1 MALSNSQ
8 YDAIMREYGRQQIEN
23 HHKLEERRQE
33 IYARLPVVRQL
44 EAEIAERSVACAKKL
59 LEGDKSVLDRLKEDL
74 KDLREQKS
82 LIIRAAGYPDDYLE
96 LHYRC
101 PDCRDTGLI
110 DGRKCHCFL
119 QAQMKLLHAQS
130 NLEDV
135 LERENFNALSYEYYD
150 DTEILPQ
157 LGITNAAYMRRVVA
171 GCREF
176 VRDFDKKH
184 DNLLFTGSTGVGKT
198 FLTNCIAR
206 ELMDDFHSVIY
217 LTASDLF
224 DVFSRNKFDY
234 DNAED
239 MKDMYRFILDCDLL
253 IIDDLGTELANTFT
267 ISQLF
272 SCLNERILRRKS
284 TIISTNL
291 ALDDIKTIYSERIF
305 SRISSHYTM
314 LRLTGDDIR
323 IQKKLLN
330 LGGTNDVTP

>member
-59 LEGDKSVLDRLKEDL
+59 LEGDKRVLDRLKEDL

-253 IIDDLGTELANTFT
+253 IIDDLGTELNNSFT
-267 ISQLF
+267 SSQLF
-272 SCLNERILRRKS
+272 YCINERMNMSRS

-291 ALDDIKTIYSERIF
+291 TLARLRDSYTDRVT
-305 SRISSHYTM
+305 SRIMSGYRIIP
-314 LRLTGDDIR
+314 LYGGDIR
-323 IQKKLLN
+323 LLKK
-330 LGGTNDVTP
+330 

>member
-23 HHKLEERRQE
+23 HHKLEERRKE
-33 IYARLPVVRQL
+33 IYARLPVVKQL

-59 LEGDKSVLDRLKEDL
+59 LEGDKGVLDRLKEDL
-74 KDLREQKS
+74 RDLREQKA

-101 PDCRDTGLI
+101 PDCRDTGLV

-135 LERENFNALSYEYYD
+135 LERENFKALSYEYYD
-150 DTEILPQ
+150 DAEILPQ

-171 GCREF
+171 GCKEF
-176 VRDFDKKH
+176 VRVFDKKH

-253 IIDDLGTELANTFT
+253 IIDDLGTELNNSFT
-267 ISQLF
+267 SSQLF
-272 SCLNERILRRKS
+272 YCINERMNMSRS

-291 ALDDIKTIYSERIF
+291 TLARLRDSYTDRVT
-305 SRISSHYTM
+305 SRIMSGYRIIP
-314 LRLTGDDIR
+314 LYGGDIR
-323 IQKKLLN
+323 LLKK
-330 LGGTNDVTP
+330 

>member
-23 HHKLEERRQE
+23 HHKLEERRKE
-33 IYARLPVVRQL
+33 IYARLPVVKQL
-44 EAEIAERSVACAKKL
+44 EAEIAEGSVACAKKL
-59 LEGDKSVLDRLKEDL
+59 LEGDKGVLETLKEDL
-74 KDLREQKS
+74 RDLREQKA

-101 PDCRDTGLI
+101 PDCRDTGLV

-135 LERENFNALSYEYYD
+135 LERENFKALSYEYYD

-171 GCREF
+171 GCKEF

-253 IIDDLGTELANTFT
+253 IIDDLGTELNNSFT
-267 ISQLF
+267 SSQLF
-272 SCLNERILRRKS
+272 YCINERMNMSRS

-291 ALDDIKTIYSERIF
+291 TLARLRDSYTDRVT
-305 SRISSHYTM
+305 SRIMSGYRIIP
-314 LRLTGDDIR
+314 LYGGDIR
-323 IQKKLLN
+323 LLKK
-330 LGGTNDVTP
+330 

>member
-23 HHKLEERRQE
+23 HHKLEERRKE
-33 IYARLPVVRQL
+33 IYARLPVVKQL

-59 LEGDKSVLDRLKEDL
+59 LEGDKGVLDRLKEDL
-74 KDLREQKS
+74 RDLREQKA

-101 PDCRDTGLI
+101 PDCRDTGLV

-119 QAQMKLLHAQS
+119 QTQMKLLHAQS

-135 LERENFNALSYEYYD
+135 LERENFKALSYEYYD

-171 GCREF
+171 GCKEF

-253 IIDDLGTELANTFT
+253 IIDDLGTELNNSFT
-267 ISQLF
+267 SSQLF
-272 SCLNERILRRKS
+272 YCINERMNMSRS

-291 ALDDIKTIYSERIF
+291 TLARLRDSYTDRVT
-305 SRISSHYTM
+305 SRIMSGYRIIP
-314 LRLTGDDIR
+314 LYGGDIR
-323 IQKKLLN
+323 LLKK
-330 LGGTNDVTP
+330 

>member
-23 HHKLEERRQE
+23 HHKLEERRKE
-33 IYARLPVVRQL
+33 IYARLPVVKQL

-59 LEGDKSVLDRLKEDL
+59 LEGDKGVLDRLKEDL
-74 KDLREQKS
+74 RDLREQKA

-101 PDCRDTGLI
+101 PDCRDTGLV

-135 LERENFNALSYEYYD
+135 LERENFKALSYEYYD
-150 DTEILPQ
+150 DAEILPQ

-171 GCREF
+171 GCKEF

-253 IIDDLGTELANTFT
+253 IIDDLGTELNNSFT
-267 ISQLF
+267 SSQLF
-272 SCLNERILRRKS
+272 YCINERMNMSRS

-291 ALDDIKTIYSERIF
+291 TLARLRDSYTDRVT
-305 SRISSHYTM
+305 SRIMSGYRIIP
-314 LRLTGDDIR
+314 LYGGDIR
-323 IQKKLLN
+323 LLKK
-330 LGGTNDVTP
+330 

>member
-23 HHKLEERRQE
+23 HHKLEERRKE
-33 IYARLPVVRQL
+33 IYVRLPVVRQL

-253 IIDDLGTELANTFT
+253 IIDDLGTELNNSFT
-267 ISQLF
+267 SSQLF
-272 SCLNERILRRKS
+272 YCINERMNMSRS

-291 ALDDIKTIYSERIF
+291 TLARLRDSYTDRVT
-305 SRISSHYTM
+305 SRIMSGYRIIP
-314 LRLTGDDIR
+314 LYGGDIR
-323 IQKKLLN
+323 LLKK
-330 LGGTNDVTP
+330 

>member
-23 HHKLEERRQE
+23 HHKLEERRKE

-74 KDLREQKS
+74 RDLREQKA

-135 LERENFNALSYEYYD
+135 LERENFKALSYEYYD

-253 IIDDLGTELANTFT
+253 IIDDLGTELNNSFT
-267 ISQLF
+267 SSQLF
-272 SCLNERILRRKS
+272 YCINERMNMSRS
-284 TIISTNL
+284 TIISKNL
-291 ALDDIKTIYSERIF
+291 TLARLRDSYTDRVT
-305 SRISSHYTM
+305 SRIMSGYRIIP
-314 LRLTGDDIR
+314 LYGGDIR
-323 IQKKLLN
+323 LLKK
-330 LGGTNDVTP
+330 

>member
-8 YDAIMREYGRQQIEN
+8 YDAIMRAYGRQQIEN

-150 DTEILPQ
+150 DTEILSQ

-253 IIDDLGTELANTFT
+253 IIDDLGTELNNSFT
-267 ISQLF
+267 SSQLF
-272 SCLNERILRRKS
+272 YCINERMNMSRS

-291 ALDDIKTIYSERIF
+291 TLARLRDSYTDRVT
-305 SRISSHYTM
+305 SRIMSGYRIIP
-314 LRLTGDDIR
+314 LYGGDIR
-323 IQKKLLN
+323 LLKK
-330 LGGTNDVTP
+330 

>member
-23 HHKLEERRQE
+23 HHKLEERRKE

-82 LIIRAAGYPDDYLE
+82 LIIRAAGYSDDYLE

-130 NLEDV
+130 NLGDV

-253 IIDDLGTELANTFT
+253 IIDDLGTELNNSFT
-267 ISQLF
+267 SSQLF
-272 SCLNERILRRKS
+272 YCINERMNMSRS

-291 ALDDIKTIYSERIF
+291 TLARLRDSYTDRVT
-305 SRISSHYTM
+305 SRIMSGYRIIP
-314 LRLTGDDIR
+314 LYGGDIR
-323 IQKKLLN
+323 LLKK
-330 LGGTNDVTP
+330 

>member
-23 HHKLEERRQE
+23 HHKLEERRKE
-33 IYARLPVVRQL
+33 IYARLPVVKQL

-74 KDLREQKS
+74 KDLREQKA

-135 LERENFNALSYEYYD
+135 LERENFKALSYEYYD

-171 GCREF
+171 GCKEF
-176 VRDFDKKH
+176 VRVFDKKH

-253 IIDDLGTELANTFT
+253 IIDDLGTELNNSFT
-267 ISQLF
+267 SSRLF
-272 SCLNERILRRKS
+272 YCINERMNMSRS

-291 ALDDIKTIYSERIF
+291 TLARLRDSYTDRVT
-305 SRISSHYTM
+305 SRIMSGYKIIP
-314 LRLTGDDIR
+314 LYGGDIR
-323 IQKKLLN
+323 LLKK
-330 LGGTNDVTP
+330 

>member
-8 YDAIMREYGRQQIEN
+8 YDAIMSEYGRQQIEN
-23 HHKLEERRQE
+23 HHKLEERRKE

-74 KDLREQKS
+74 KDLREQKA

-119 QAQMKLLHAQS
+119 QAQMKLLHSQS

-135 LERENFNALSYEYYD
+135 LERENFKALSYEYYD

-253 IIDDLGTELANTFT
+253 IIDDLGTELNNSFT
-267 ISQLF
+267 SSQLF
-272 SCLNERILRRKS
+272 YCINERMNMSRS

-291 ALDDIKTIYSERIF
+291 TLARLRDSYTDRVT
-305 SRISSHYTM
+305 SRIMSGYRIIP
-314 LRLTGDDIR
+314 LYGGDIR
-323 IQKKLLN
+323 LLKK
-330 LGGTNDVTP
+330 

>member
-23 HHKLEERRQE
+23 HHKLEERRKE

-44 EAEIAERSVACAKKL
+44 EAEIAERSVACAKKR
-59 LEGDKSVLDRLKEDL
+59 LEGDKRVLDRLKEDL
-74 KDLREQKS
+74 RDLREQKA

-135 LERENFNALSYEYYD
+135 LERENFKALSYEYYD

-253 IIDDLGTELANTFT
+253 IIDDLGTELNNSFT
-267 ISQLF
+267 SSQLF
-272 SCLNERILRRKS
+272 YCINERMNMSRS

-291 ALDDIKTIYSERIF
+291 TLARLRDSYTDRVT
-305 SRISSHYTM
+305 SRIMSGYRIIP
-314 LRLTGDDIR
+314 LYGGDIR
-323 IQKKLLN
+323 LLKK
-330 LGGTNDVTP
+330 

>member
-74 KDLREQKS
+74 KDLREQKA

-135 LERENFNALSYEYYD
+135 LERENFKALSYEYYD

-253 IIDDLGTELANTFT
+253 IIDDLGTELNNSFT
-267 ISQLF
+267 SSQLF
-272 SCLNERILRRKS
+272 YCINERMNMSRS

-291 ALDDIKTIYSERIF
+291 TLARLRDSYTDRVT
-305 SRISSHYTM
+305 SRIMSGYKIIP
-314 LRLTGDDIR
+314 LYGGDIR
-323 IQKKLLN
+323 LLKK
-330 LGGTNDVTP
+330 

>member
-23 HHKLEERRQE
+23 HHKLEERRKE

-74 KDLREQKS
+74 KDLREQKA

-101 PDCRDTGLI
+101 PDCRDTGLV

-135 LERENFNALSYEYYD
+135 LERENFKALSYEYYD
-150 DTEILPQ
+150 DMEILPQ

-253 IIDDLGTELANTFT
+253 IIDDLGTELNNSFT
-267 ISQLF
+267 SSQLF
-272 SCLNERILRRKS
+272 YCINERMNMSRS

-291 ALDDIKTIYSERIF
+291 TLARLRDSYTDRVT
-305 SRISSHYTM
+305 SRIMSGYRIIP
-314 LRLTGDDIR
+314 LYGGDIR
-323 IQKKLLN
+323 LLKK
-330 LGGTNDVTP
+330 

>member
-23 HHKLEERRQE
+23 HHKLEERRKE
-33 IYARLPVVRQL
+33 IYARLPVVKQL

-59 LEGDKSVLDRLKEDL
+59 LEGDKGVLETLKEDL
-74 KDLREQKS
+74 RDLREQKA

-101 PDCRDTGLI
+101 PDCRDTGLV

-135 LERENFNALSYEYYD
+135 LERENFKALSYEYYD

-171 GCREF
+171 GCKEF

-253 IIDDLGTELANTFT
+253 IIDDLGTELNNSFT
-267 ISQLF
+267 SSQLF
-272 SCLNERILRRKS
+272 YCINERMNMSRS

-291 ALDDIKTIYSERIF
+291 TLARLRDSYTDRVT
-305 SRISSHYTM
+305 SRIMSGYKIIP
-314 LRLTGDDIR
+314 LYGGDIR
-323 IQKKLLN
+323 LLKK
-330 LGGTNDVTP
+330 

>member
-1 MALSNSQ
+1 
-8 YDAIMREYGRQQIEN
+8 
-23 HHKLEERRQE
+23 
-33 IYARLPVVRQL
+33 
-44 EAEIAERSVACAKKL
+44 
-59 LEGDKSVLDRLKEDL
+59 
-74 KDLREQKS
+74 
-82 LIIRAAGYPDDYLE
+82 
-96 LHYRC
+96 
-101 PDCRDTGLI
+101 
-110 DGRKCHCFL
+110 
-119 QAQMKLLHAQS
+119 MKLLHAQS

-150 DTEILPQ
+150 DTEILSQ

-253 IIDDLGTELANTFT
+253 IIDDLGTELNNSFT
-267 ISQLF
+267 SSQLF
-272 SCLNERILRRKS
+272 YCINERMNMSRS

-291 ALDDIKTIYSERIF
+291 TLARLRDSYTDRVT
-305 SRISSHYTM
+305 SRIMSGYRIIP
-314 LRLTGDDIR
+314 LYGGDIR
-323 IQKKLLN
+323 LLKK
-330 LGGTNDVTP
+330 

>member
-23 HHKLEERRQE
+23 HHKLEERRKE

-82 LIIRAAGYPDDYLE
+82 LIIRAAGYSDDYLE

-253 IIDDLGTELANTFT
+253 IIDDLGTELNNSFT
-267 ISQLF
+267 SSQLF
-272 SCLNERILRRKS
+272 YCINERMNMSRS

-291 ALDDIKTIYSERIF
+291 TLARLRDSYTDRVT
-305 SRISSHYTM
+305 SRIMSGYRIIP
-314 LRLTGDDIR
+314 LYGGDIR
-323 IQKKLLN
+323 LLKK
-330 LGGTNDVTP
+330 

>member
-8 YDAIMREYGRQQIEN
+8 YDAIMREYRRQQIEN
-23 HHKLEERRQE
+23 HHKLEERRKE

-74 KDLREQKS
+74 RDLREQKA

-135 LERENFNALSYEYYD
+135 LERENFKALSYEYYD

-253 IIDDLGTELANTFT
+253 IIDDLGTELNNSFT
-267 ISQLF
+267 SSQLF
-272 SCLNERILRRKS
+272 YCINERMNMSRS

-291 ALDDIKTIYSERIF
+291 TLARLRDSYTDRVT
-305 SRISSHYTM
+305 SRIMSGYRIIP
-314 LRLTGDDIR
+314 LYGGDIR
-323 IQKKLLN
+323 LLKK
-330 LGGTNDVTP
+330 

>member
-33 IYARLPVVRQL
+33 IYARLPVVKQL

-59 LEGDKSVLDRLKEDL
+59 LEGDKGVLDRLKEDL
-74 KDLREQKS
+74 RDLREQKA

-101 PDCRDTGLI
+101 PDCRDTGLV

-135 LERENFNALSYEYYD
+135 LERENFKALSYEYYD

-171 GCREF
+171 GCKEF

-253 IIDDLGTELANTFT
+253 IIDDLGTELNNSFT
-267 ISQLF
+267 SSQLF
-272 SCLNERILRRKS
+272 YCINERMNMSRS

-291 ALDDIKTIYSERIF
+291 TLARLRDSYTDRVT
-305 SRISSHYTM
+305 SRIMSGYRIIP
-314 LRLTGDDIR
+314 LYGGDIR
-323 IQKKLLN
+323 LLKK
-330 LGGTNDVTP
+330 

>member
-101 PDCRDTGLI
+101 PDCRDTGLV

-135 LERENFNALSYEYYD
+135 LERENFKALSYEYYD
-150 DTEILPQ
+150 DAEILPQ

-253 IIDDLGTELANTFT
+253 IIDDLGTELNNSFT
-267 ISQLF
+267 SSQLF
-272 SCLNERILRRKS
+272 YCINERMNMSRS

-291 ALDDIKTIYSERIF
+291 TLARLRDSYTDRVT
-305 SRISSHYTM
+305 SRIMSGYRIIP
-314 LRLTGDDIR
+314 LYGGDIR
-323 IQKKLLN
+323 LLKK
-330 LGGTNDVTP
+330 

>member
-23 HHKLEERRQE
+23 HHKLEERRKE

-74 KDLREQKS
+74 RDLREQKA

-101 PDCRDTGLI
+101 PDCRDTGLV

-135 LERENFNALSYEYYD
+135 LERENFKSLSFEYYD

-206 ELMDDFHSVIY
+206 ELMDSFHSVIY

-224 DVFSRNKFDY
+224 EVFSRNKFDY
-234 DNAED
+234 DNAEE
-239 MKDMYRFILDCDLL
+239 MRDMYRFILDCDLL
-253 IIDDLGTELANTFT
+253 IIDDLGTELNNSFT
-267 ISQLF
+267 SSQLF
-272 SCLNERILRRKS
+272 YCINERMNMSRS

-291 ALDDIKTIYSERIF
+291 TLARLRDSYTDRVT
-305 SRISSHYTM
+305 SRIMSGYRIIP
-314 LRLTGDDIR
+314 LYGGDIR
-323 IQKKLLN
+323 LLKK
-330 LGGTNDVTP
+330 

>member
-23 HHKLEERRQE
+23 HHKLEERRKE

-59 LEGDKSVLDRLKEDL
+59 LEGDKGVLDRLKEDL
-74 KDLREQKS
+74 RDLREQKA

-101 PDCRDTGLI
+101 PDCRDTGLV

-135 LERENFNALSYEYYD
+135 LERENFKALSYEYYD

-171 GCREF
+171 GCKEF
-176 VRDFDKKH
+176 VRVFDKKH

-253 IIDDLGTELANTFT
+253 IIDDLGTELNNSFT
-267 ISQLF
+267 SSRLF
-272 SCLNERILRRKS
+272 YCINERMNMSRS

-291 ALDDIKTIYSERIF
+291 TLARLRDSYTDRVT
-305 SRISSHYTM
+305 SRIMSGYRIIP
-314 LRLTGDDIR
+314 LYGGDIR
-323 IQKKLLN
+323 LLKK
-330 LGGTNDVTP
+330 

>member
-8 YDAIMREYGRQQIEN
+8 YDAIMREYGRRQIEN
-23 HHKLEERRQE
+23 HHKLEERRKE

-253 IIDDLGTELANTFT
+253 IIDDLGTELNNSFT
-267 ISQLF
+267 SSQLF
-272 SCLNERILRRKS
+272 YCINERMNMSRS

-291 ALDDIKTIYSERIF
+291 TLARLRDSYTDRVT
-305 SRISSHYTM
+305 SRIMSGYRIIP
-314 LRLTGDDIR
+314 LYGGDIR
-323 IQKKLLN
+323 LLKK
-330 LGGTNDVTP
+330 

>member
-135 LERENFNALSYEYYD
+135 LERENFKALSYEYYD

-171 GCREF
+171 GCKEF
-176 VRDFDKKH
+176 VRVFDKKH

-253 IIDDLGTELANTFT
+253 IIDDLGTELNNSFT
-267 ISQLF
+267 SSRLF
-272 SCLNERILRRKS
+272 YCINERMNMSRS

-291 ALDDIKTIYSERIF
+291 TLARLRDSYTDRVT
-305 SRISSHYTM
+305 SRIMSGYRIIP
-314 LRLTGDDIR
+314 LYGGDIR
-323 IQKKLLN
+323 LLKK
-330 LGGTNDVTP
+330 

>member
-23 HHKLEERRQE
+23 HHKLEERRKE

-110 DGRKCHCFL
+110 DGRKCQCFL

-135 LERENFNALSYEYYD
+135 LERENFKALSYEYYD

-171 GCREF
+171 GCKEF
-176 VRDFDKKH
+176 VRVFDKKH

-253 IIDDLGTELANTFT
+253 IIDDLGTELNNSFT
-267 ISQLF
+267 SSRLF
-272 SCLNERILRRKS
+272 YCINERMNMSRS

-291 ALDDIKTIYSERIF
+291 TLARLRDSYTDRVT
-305 SRISSHYTM
+305 SRIMSGYRIIP
-314 LRLTGDDIR
+314 LYGGDIR
-323 IQKKLLN
+323 LLKK
-330 LGGTNDVTP
+330 

>member
-23 HHKLEERRQE
+23 HHKLEERRKE
-33 IYARLPVVRQL
+33 IYARLPVVKQL

-59 LEGDKSVLDRLKEDL
+59 LEGDKGVLDRLKEDL
-74 KDLREQKS
+74 RDLREQKA

-101 PDCRDTGLI
+101 PDCRDTGLV

-135 LERENFNALSYEYYD
+135 LERENFKALSYEYYD

-171 GCREF
+171 GCKEF

-253 IIDDLGTELANTFT
+253 IIDDLGTELNNSFT
-267 ISQLF
+267 SSQLF
-272 SCLNERILRRKS
+272 YCINERMNMKRS

-291 ALDDIKTIYSERIF
+291 SPARLRDSYTDRVT
-305 SRISSHYTM
+305 SRIMSGYRM
-314 LRLTGDDIR
+314 IPLYGGDIR
-323 IQKKLLN
+323 LLKK
-330 LGGTNDVTP
+330 

>member
-23 HHKLEERRQE
+23 HHKLEERRKE

-74 KDLREQKS
+74 KDLRELKA

-135 LERENFNALSYEYYD
+135 LERENFKALSYEYYD

-253 IIDDLGTELANTFT
+253 IIDDLGTELNNSFT
-267 ISQLF
+267 SSQLF
-272 SCLNERILRRKS
+272 YCINERMNMSRS

-291 ALDDIKTIYSERIF
+291 TLARLRDSYTDRVT
-305 SRISSHYTM
+305 SRIMSGYRIIP
-314 LRLTGDDIR
+314 LYGGDIR
-323 IQKKLLN
+323 LLKK
-330 LGGTNDVTP
+330 

>member
-23 HHKLEERRQE
+23 HHKLEERRKE

-74 KDLREQKS
+74 RDLREQKA

-135 LERENFNALSYEYYD
+135 LERENFKALSYEYYD

-253 IIDDLGTELANTFT
+253 IIDDLGTELNNSFT
-267 ISQLF
+267 SSQLF
-272 SCLNERILRRKS
+272 YCINERMNMSRS

-291 ALDDIKTIYSERIF
+291 TLARLRDSYTDRVT
-305 SRISSHYTM
+305 SRIMSGYRIIP
-314 LRLTGDDIR
+314 LYGGDIR
-323 IQKKLLN
+323 VLKK
-330 LGGTNDVTP
+330 